1 MIKNIFFDFNGT
13 LLDDLK
19 LCADVEAEI
28 SREYGL
34 PVVDINFYLD
44 NFCFPVKDYY
54 EKCGFDFTKID
65 YKDISKRFFEGYLA
79 KEETE
84 THLHKGVKE
93 TLKKLKEKNVKLY
106 CYSASERTI
115 LEKQLN
121 FFGILDYFDGI
132 IASDNR
138 AAKGKL
144 EYGKEYILN
153 HNIDTKNTI
162 MLGDTAHDFEV
173 AKALGLTPVLVNFG
187 HNSEKV
193 LKALNVPIISKFSDI
208 LDIAEKY

>member
-13 LLDDLK
+13 LLDDLQ
-19 LCADVEAEI
+19 LCFDVEAEI
-28 SREYGL
+28 FEEYGL
-34 PVVDINFYLD
+34 PEVTMDFYLD
-44 NFCFPVKDYY
+44 NFCFPVKKYY
-54 EKCGFDFTKID
+54 EKAGFDFEKESYQD
-65 YKDISKRFFEGYLA
+65 VSKRFFEGYLA

-84 THLHKGVKE
+84 TSLHKGVKE
-93 TLKKLKEKNVKLY
+93 TLAKLKELGAKLY

-115 LEKQLN
+115 LEKQLE
-121 FFGILDYFDGI
+121 FFRILKYFDGV
-132 IASDNR
+132 IASDNL

-144 EYGKEYILN
+144 EYGKEYILS

-173 AKALGLTPVLVNFG
+173 AKALGLTPILVNFG

-193 LKALNVPIISKFSDI
+193 LKPLNVPIISKFSDI
-208 LDIAEKY
+208 IEIAKSY